1 MDSGSAPEASGSVQ
15 AGLAA
20 GINASGEIFQIAS
33 FAPPIFKAALLFR
46 TSSNR

>member
-1 MDSGSAPEASGSVQ
+1 MQ
-15 AGLAA
+15 AARCKPAFAA